1 MAEALLIDD
10 DASFQAALAELVR
23 AEGFSVDTA
32 ASLGEA
38 RAFLGEHTPDLALVD
53 LKLPD
58 GSGLELL
65 REIDSSVPTEI
76 VLITGHATVDS
87 AVEALRSGASD
98 YLTKPVDIP
107 RLKSV
112 LANVVRRR
120 ELREE
125 IESLRGTLRSLGHFG
140 PLIGASPAM
149 QAVYDMIARVA
160 PTDATVLVQGE
171 SGTGKELV
179 AETLHQLSR
188 RRKQPFVALNCG
200 AVSPQL
206 IESELFGHEKGSFT
220 GADRQ
225 HKGYFERAHGGT
237 LFLDEITEMPQEL
250 QVKLLRV
257 LETGQFMR
265 VGTTTPM
272 SADVRLIAATNRNP
286 DLAVADGKLR
296 EDLYHRLN
304 VFPISM
310 PPLRDRGT
318 DIELLAQHFLDL
330 LNKQESADKSF
341 APGAIAA
348 LYAHNWPGNVRELK
362 NYAQRAFIL
371 ADNVIDAD
379 LAPTSVAAAES

>member
-179 AETLHQLSR
+179 AQTLHQLSR
-188 RRKQPFVALNCG
+188 RRKEPFVALNCA

-206 IESELFGHEKGSFT
+206 IESELFGHERGSFT
-220 GADRQ
+220 GAART
-225 HKGYFERAHGGT
+225 HKGYFERAEGGT
-237 LFLDEITEMPQEL
+237 LFLDEISEMPIEL
-250 QVKLLRV
+250 QVRLL
-257 LETGQFMR
+257 
-265 VGTTTPM
+265 
-272 SADVRLIAATNRNP
+272 
-286 DLAVADGKLR
+286 
-296 EDLYHRLN
+296 
-304 VFPISM
+304 
-310 PPLRDRGT
+310 
-318 DIELLAQHFLDL
+318 
-330 LNKQESADKSF
+330 
-341 APGAIAA
+341 
-348 LYAHNWPGNVRELK
+348 RELK
-362 NYAQRAFIL
+362 NALHRAFIL
-371 ADNVIDAD
+371 ADEEIEPGHIPLLRAQLPNGSEPEAPVAGGMVQLRVGCP
-379 LAPTSVAAAES
+379 LAEAERRLILATLHEQGGNKEKTAKTLGISLKTLYNKLNKYKAISTV